1 MGMKNRFQEAIQN
14 VQRQRHLARRS
25 VAMVLVLAMLTAMSV
40 SWRLHQD
47 GIALAADDTRYYC
60 GKEEHKHTDDCYI
73 EGTEPICGYEEGEIV
88 EETMDSADDAGTVT
102 PALRTGTKPG
112 ASRKVS
118 PPRRKSRSR
127 KWCCTTTPRIATRK
141 KRC

>member
-47 GIALAADDTRYYC
+47 GIAFAADDTRYY
-60 GKEEHKHTDDCYI
+60 
-73 EGTEPICGYEEGEIV
+73 
-88 EETMDSADDAGTVT
+88 
-102 PALRTGTKPG
+102 
-112 ASRKVS
+112 
-118 PPRRKSRSR
+118 
-127 KWCCTTTPRIATRK
+127 
-141 KRC
+141 

>member
-73 EGTEPICGYEEGEIV
+73 EGTEPICGYEEEKSSKKRWIRR
-88 EETMDSADDAGTVT
+88 MAQGTVT

-118 PPRRKSRSR
+118 PSRRKSRSR

-141 KRC
+141 KKC